1 MIPLQWSP
9 PGHEIYLMAK
19 TKQTKGKNGAGK
31 EKPGDRI
38 TSKMEARRQIVSNP
52 AIAMYR
58 GPTNTIRVRNQEA
71 LNVALVGGSTSPYT
85 QRNFF
90 RVAPSASD
98 TGLSWLTAIADQYS
112 MYRFHSI
119 TVKYVPTTG
128 TTQSGYVAMGFFPD
142 AEEVTNGWV
151 PNTGTGTL
159 SQLSQCRKF
168 TQVPLY
174 SEASIKLDPKD
185 FVLDW
190 YYVDPVSTSSSES
203 RLTVAGA
210 VGIMVTTN
218 STLTNSSVGVLY
230 LEYDV
235 ELKFPVTTN
244 PNIV

>member
-1 MIPLQWSP
+1 MIPLNWSP
-9 PGHEIYLMAK
+9 PGHEIYLMAN
-19 TKQTKGKNGAGK
+19 KQKQVKKVSVNK
-31 EKPGDRI
+31 EKSGDRI
-38 TSKMEARRQIVSNP
+38 SSQIIARKQIVSNP
-52 AIAMYR
+52 AISMYR
-58 GPTNTIRVRNQEA
+58 GPTSTIRVRNQEA
-71 LNVALVGGSTSPYT
+71 LNVALVGSSTAPYT
-85 QRNFF
+85 ARNFF

-119 TVKYVPTTG
+119 TVRYVPTTG

-142 AEEVTNGWV
+142 AEEITQWAPG
-151 PNTGTGTL
+151 GDGTL
-159 SQLSQCRKF
+159 NELSQCRKF

-174 SEASIKLDPKD
+174 GEASIKLDPKD

-203 RLTVAGA
+203 RLTVAGG

-230 LEYDV
+230 MEYDV
-235 ELKFPVTTN
+235 ELKFPVTKN

>member
-1 MIPLQWSP
+1 
-9 PGHEIYLMAK
+9 MAK
-19 TKQTKGKNGAGK
+19 TKQTKGKVVSSK
-31 EKPGDRI
+31 EKSSDRI
-38 TSKMEARRQIVSNP
+38 SSQIIARKQIVSNP

-58 GPTNTIRVRNQEA
+58 GPTSTIRVRNQEA
-71 LNVALVGGSTSPYT
+71 LNVALVGGSTTPYT

-98 TGLSWLTAIADQYS
+98 TGISWLTAIANQYS
-112 MYRFHSI
+112 MYKFHSI

-128 TTQSGYVAMGFFPD
+128 TTQSGYVALGFFPD
-142 AEEVTNGWV
+142 AEEAASGWV

-159 SQLSQCRKF
+159 GQLSQCRKF

-174 SEASIKLDPKD
+174 SEATIKLDSRD

-190 YYVDPVSTSSSES
+190 YYTDPVSTSSSES
-203 RLTVAGA
+203 RLTVAGG

-230 LEYDV
+230 MEYDV